1 MLRALWFTHSGNFV
15 PINVKRL
22 LGAAG
27 FLAVMLLFAVG
38 AQAASLVMQAPDG
51 PGLAFARY
59 IATLQKVDRP
69 ETMGV
74 EIEASLPDLG
84 KSARL
89 VAIRDGSEY
98 RDIHLEGD
106 AMVRQQVIAR
116 YLSAQAAA
124 AEMPDTAVAITPANY
139 RFRYAASIEHR
150 TEHPAETTLV
160 YVYEVVPIKNRVG
173 LLKGQLWIDSATG
186 AAVHQDG
193 YAVKRPSVFVRRVE
207 LARDVLKT
215 GMHVTRL
222 RIETRLVGRAEL
234 TITERPVSLST
245 VEGAER

>member
-1 MLRALWFTHSGNFV
+1 MSRELWTIHSGNFAT
-15 PINVKRL
+15 INAAKRFL
-22 LGAAG
+22 SGAAFG
-27 FLAVMLLFAVG
+27 VIILMFAMA
-38 AQAASLVMQAPDG
+38 AQAASLVVQAPEG

-59 IATLQKVDRP
+59 IATLQRVDSP

-89 VAIRDGSEY
+89 VAIRDGGEY

-116 YLSAQAAA
+116 YLSAQSR
-124 AEMPDTAVAITPANY
+124 PDAAVAITPANY
-139 RFRYAASIEHR
+139 RFRYAASIER
-150 TEHPAETTLV
+150 RPAASAASPV
-160 YVYEVVPIKNRVG
+160 YVYEVVPIKNRTG
-173 LLKGQLWIDSATG
+173 MLRGQLWIDAATG

-207 LARDVLKT
+207 LAHDVLNS
-215 GMHVTRL
+215 GAPHHA
-222 RIETRLVGRAEL
+222 AED
-234 TITERPVSLST
+234 
-245 VEGAER
+245 